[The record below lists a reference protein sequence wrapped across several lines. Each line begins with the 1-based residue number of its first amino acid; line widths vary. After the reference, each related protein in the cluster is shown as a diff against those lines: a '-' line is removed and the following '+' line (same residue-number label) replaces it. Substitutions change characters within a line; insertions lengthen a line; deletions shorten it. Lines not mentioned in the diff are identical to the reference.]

1 MRLFLF
7 NLALV
12 SCSLFVF
19 SVTAGAHPH
28 NSGEM
33 HHGPSLENYQI
44 EMDFSSNNLLQ
55 DGSISNIKIAVKNK
69 ANKAKTVT
77 KKIKNKTIQKNEQIQ
92 KQQKNKASK

>member
-28 NSGEM
+28 KSGEM

-69 ANKAKTVT
+69 ANKAKSVT
-77 KKIKNKTIQKNEQIQ
+77 KKNKNKTIQKNEQIQ
-92 KQQKNKASK
+92 KQQKKSK

>member
-28 NSGEM
+28 KSGEM
-33 HHGPSLENYQI
+33 HHGPSLENCQI
-44 EMDFSSNNLLQ
+44 EMDFSANNLIP
-55 DGSISNIKIAVKNK
+55 DGSTSKIKIAVKNK
-69 ANKAKTVT
+69 ANKAKSVT
-77 KKIKNKTIQKNEQIQ
+77 KKNKNKTIQKNDQIQ
-92 KQQKNKASK
+92 KQQKEQSK

>member
-28 NSGEM
+28 KSGEM

-44 EMDFSSNNLLQ
+44 EMDFSANNLIP
-55 DGSISNIKIAVKNK
+55 DGSTSKIKIAVKNK
-69 ANKAKTVT
+69 ANKAKSVT
-77 KKIKNKTIQKNEQIQ
+77 KKNKNKTIQKNEQIQ

>member
-1 MRLFLF
+1 MKLFLF

-19 SVTAGAHPH
+19 SVTVGAHPH
-28 NSGEM
+28 KSGEM

-69 ANKAKTVT
+69 ANKAKSVT
-77 KKIKNKTIQKNEQIQ
+77 KKIKNKTIQKNEQTQ
-92 KQQKNKASK
+92 KQQKEQSK

>member
-28 NSGEM
+28 KSGEM

-69 ANKAKTVT
+69 ANKAKSVT

>member
-28 NSGEM
+28 KSGEM

-44 EMDFSSNNLLQ
+44 EMDFSANNLIP
-55 DGSISNIKIAVKNK
+55 DGSTSKIKIAVKNK
-69 ANKAKTVT
+69 ANKAKSVT
-77 KKIKNKTIQKNEQIQ
+77 KKNKNKTIQKNEQIQ
-92 KQQKNKASK
+92 KQQKKSK

>member
-28 NSGEM
+28 KSGEM

-44 EMDFSSNNLLQ
+44 EMDFSANNLIP
-55 DGSISNIKIAVKNK
+55 DGSTSKIKIAVKNK
-69 ANKAKTVT
+69 ANKAKSVT
-77 KKIKNKTIQKNEQIQ
+77 KKIKIKPFKKTIKYKNN
-92 KQQKNKASK
+92 KKNKASK

>member
-28 NSGEM
+28 KSGEM

-55 DGSISNIKIAVKNK
+55 DGSISNIKKAVQNK
-69 ANKAKTVT
+69 ANKAKSVT
-77 KKIKNKTIQKNEQIQ
+77 KKNKNKTIQKNEQIQ
-92 KQQKNKASK
+92 KQQKKSK

>member
-28 NSGEM
+28 KTGEM

-44 EMDFSSNNLLQ
+44 EMDFSANNLIP
-55 DGSISNIKIAVKNK
+55 DGSTSKIKIAVKNK
-69 ANKAKTVT
+69 ANKAKSVT
-77 KKIKNKTIQKNEQIQ
+77 KKNKNKTIQKNDQIQ
-92 KQQKNKASK
+92 KQQKEQSK

>member
-28 NSGEM
+28 KSGEM

-44 EMDFSSNNLLQ
+44 EMNFSANHLIN
-55 DGSISNIKIAVKNK
+55 DGSTSNIKIADKNK
-69 ANKAKTVT
+69 ANKAKSET
-77 KKIKNKTIQKNEQIQ
+77 KQIKNKTMQKNEQIQ
-92 KQQKNKASK
+92 KQQKEQRK

>member
-28 NSGEM
+28 KSGEM

-69 ANKAKTVT
+69 ANKAKSVT
-77 KKIKNKTIQKNEQIQ
+77 KKNKNKTIQKNEQIQ